1 MVLIIK
7 HISIEGPGIIA
18 DFFKNKTGKVRTVE
32 LDKGGKLPENLSEIE
47 AVISLGGPMSVYEED
62 KFSFLKDEDI
72 FLKEVLKEEIPVL
85 GICLGAQ
92 LLAKA
97 CGAKIRKA
105 KQEEIGWYKVS
116 LTDEGKKELLFKG
129 LGNELDVFEWH
140 RDTFE
145 IPNNGILLAS
155 SQHCRNQAFRFGSNG
170 YGLQFHIEVTPSM
183 IKSWIGEYL
192 DPDNESRMADVRKM
206 LVETYEKKDQFVR
219 QANTILSNFFRL
231 IAEKVSFER

>member
-1 MVLIIK
+1 MILIIK

-18 DFFKNKTGKVRTVE
+18 DFFKNKTGKVKTVE
-32 LDKGGKLPENLSEIE
+32 LDKGDKLPENLSEIE
-47 AVISLGGPMSVYEED
+47 AVISLGGPMSVYEVD

-105 KQEEIGWYKVS
+105 EQEEIGWYKVS
-116 LTDEGKKELLFKG
+116 LTEDGKKELLFKG
-129 LGNELDVFEWH
+129 LSNELDVFEWH

-155 SQHCRNQAFRFGSNG
+155 SQHCRNQAFRFGRNA
-170 YGLQFHIEVTPSM
+170 YGLQFHIEVTPRM
-183 IKSWIGEYL
+183 IESWIGEYL
-192 DPDNESRMADVRKM
+192 DTDNESEMPDARKM
-206 LVETYEKKDQFVR
+206 LVETYEKKNQFVR
-219 QANTILSNFFRL
+219 RANRILSNFFRL
-231 IAEKVSFER
+231 IAEKVSFEG